1 MSYGRITG
9 WGTNL
14 PDRVLTNDDLSRIV
28 DTSDEWITA
37 RSGIRSRH
45 VDGKVTEMSAIA
57 GRAAMDMAGVDP
69 DQVDLLLLATTTA
82 DQQFP
87 ASASVVQHEL
97 GLTCGAVDMNA
108 ACSGFVYGLVTAM
121 QFMSGGVD
129 RILLVG
135 ADALSGIVDWT
146 DRGTCVLFGDGAG
159 AVMLERTGDR
169 PSLLGWDLMSDGSA
183 ADILYCDHGGTIVM
197 QGKEVFRRAVMA
209 MTDSAGN
216 AIARAGVTAED
227 ISIVVPHQANVRIL
241 EASLKRLGIPMEK
254 TAIVLGHTGNT
265 SAASIPLALV
275 DAIDN
280 DGIAPGD
287 LVLMVGF
294 GAGMSSAAAVLRWDP
309 PAG

>member
-1 MSYGRITG
+1 
-9 WGTNL
+9 
-14 PDRVLTNDDLSRIV
+14 V
-28 DTSDEWITA
+28 DPSDEWITA
-37 RSGIRSRH
+37 RSGIKSRH
-45 VDGKVTEMSAIA
+45 IDGTVTEMSAIA
-57 GRAAMDMAGVDP
+57 GRAAMAMAGVDA

-121 QFMSGGVD
+121 QFMNGSVD
-129 RILLVG
+129 RILLIG

-159 AVMLERTGDR
+159 AVVLERTGDE

-197 QGKEVFRRAVMA
+197 HGKEVFRRAVMA
-209 MTDSAGN
+209 MTDSATN
-216 AIARAGVTAED
+216 AIARAGVTADD
-227 ISIVVPHQANVRIL
+227 ISIVVPHQANVRII
-241 EASLKRLGIPMEK
+241 EASLKRLGIPMER

-280 DGIAPGD
+280 DRIAPGD

-309 PAG
+309 PAS